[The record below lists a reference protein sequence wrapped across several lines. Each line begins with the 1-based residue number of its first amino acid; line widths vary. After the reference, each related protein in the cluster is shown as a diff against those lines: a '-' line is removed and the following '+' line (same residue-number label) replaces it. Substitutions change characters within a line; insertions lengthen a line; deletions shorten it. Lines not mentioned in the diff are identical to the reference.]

1 MSTVAAVGWGLPWSG
16 AGDTRRFR
24 NALTI
29 WLGIVWLLCLIIPWL
44 SVSQAERPIYKE
56 EPPALAH
63 IVLPKPE
70 IVIPPPPPPK
80 EEPLPQPQMK
90 EKPPEPKKV
99 QPQIVDKQQPIVKQP
114 TVADAREKAA
124 VSGLLQFKDSFAD
137 MRDAVD
143 VGKLND
149 TGAIRRGAGDAAT
162 LDRSLLTSS
171 HGTRSAGVNVAAL
184 SRNVG
189 GVALAG
195 RETTK
200 VDAPPGTIGQGGTHA
215 VSSNGTAD
223 GKGTDARERS
233 IEDIRRVFD
242 ANKGAIFAIY
252 NRALR
257 QDPSLQGKVVLELQI
272 DPTGRVLECHVVS
285 SELPDAGLM
294 DKIVSRIRLF
304 DFGKK
309 DVGTTTISYPVQF
322 LPT

>member
-1 MSTVAAVGWGLPWSG
+1 VSAVATIGWGLPWSG
-16 AGDTRRFR
+16 SGDSRRFR
-24 NALTI
+24 RTLAVALA
-29 WLGIVWLLCLIIPWL
+29 IVWVFVIVIPWL
-44 SVSQAERPIYKE
+44 TVPAPLRPVFKE
-56 EPPALAH
+56 TPPPLAH

-80 EEPLPQPQMK
+80 QEPLPQPEMK
-90 EKPPEPKKV
+90 QVKPPEPKKP
-99 QPQIVDKQQPIVKQP
+99 QPVLDKQPIVKQP

-149 TGAIRRGAGDAAT
+149 TGSIRRGTGDAAT

-171 HGTRSAGVNVAAL
+171 HGTRSAGVNLGSL
-184 SRNVG
+184 SRNTG

-200 VDAPPGTIGQGGTHA
+200 VDAPPGTVGQGGTHA
-215 VSSNGTAD
+215 LSPNHA
-223 GKGTDARERS
+223 KELDARERS

-272 DPTGRVLECHVVS
+272 DPTGHVLDCRVVS
-285 SELPDAGLM
+285 SELPDQGLM
-294 DKIVSRIRLF
+294 DKIVSRIRMF

>member
-1 MSTVAAVGWGLPWSG
+1 VSTVAAVGWGLPWSG

-124 VSGLLQFKDSFAD
+124 VSGLLQFKDSF
-137 MRDAVD
+137 
-143 VGKLND
+143 
-149 TGAIRRGAGDAAT
+149 
-162 LDRSLLTSS
+162 
-171 HGTRSAGVNVAAL
+171 VA
-184 SRNVG
+184 
-189 GVALAG
+189 
-195 RETTK
+195 
-200 VDAPPGTIGQGGTHA
+200 P
-215 VSSNGTAD
+215 VST
-223 GKGTDARERS
+223 
-233 IEDIRRVFD
+233 
-242 ANKGAIFAIY
+242 
-252 NRALR
+252 
-257 QDPSLQGKVVLELQI
+257 
-272 DPTGRVLECHVVS
+272 
-285 SELPDAGLM
+285 
-294 DKIVSRIRLF
+294 
-304 DFGKK
+304 
-309 DVGTTTISYPVQF
+309 
-322 LPT
+322 